1 MVARLRV
8 LFRIYGWIG
17 ENVRMH
23 DGLNYTTQELLPSLI
38 TLVYLTHMNPEN
50 FQSTTISQNTQSYS
64 PQSIAKKFS
73 DLKDEERVIVDHALN
88 MAGAPS
94 IEDTDF
100 GFLEDFGNE
109 EFGEI
114 AQLILDIKINS
125 DRASKEKSAKRLATL
140 LS

>member
-8 LFRIYGWIG
+8 LFRVCGWIG

-23 DGLNYTTQELLPSLI
+23 DGLNYTTREPPPRLL
-38 TLVYLTHMNPEN
+38 TLVYLAHMNPEN
-50 FQSTTISQNTQSYS
+50 FQSTIRPQETQSYN
-64 PQSIAKKFS
+64 PQSIAKKFR
-73 DLKDEERVIVDHALN
+73 DLEGEERLIVDHALN

-94 IEDTDF
+94 VEDTDF

-140 LS
+140 LR